1 MPIVF
6 DYIGNAAMYRFAPA
20 AEDESIVFGAARP
33 KYSEISVRRWLGFMQ
48 AQNIDRVCCL
58 LEEKTVSRYKVD
70 LLSAYEQQFGLEKV
84 LWQPN
89 IIDFQIPNPAILIE
103 NIIPFLISAE
113 QNRQKVVVHCSGGVG
128 RTGIVLA
135 AWLVSR
141 RGLSN
146 QQAIS
151 AVRQQK
157 RLPQEAA
164 IAALFFGKNPVR
176 IKQQLN
182 DLLDACRTAFS

>member
-1 MPIVF
+1 
-6 DYIGNAAMYRFAPA
+6 MYRFAPA
-20 AEDESIVFGAARP
+20 AANESTVFGAAKP
-33 KYSEISVRRWLGFMQ
+33 KYSEISVKQWLEFMQ
-48 AQNIDRVCCL
+48 AQKIDRVCCL
-58 LEEKTVSRYKVD
+58 LEPKTFNRYQPN
-70 LLSAYEQQFGLEKV
+70 LLTAYQHQFGQERV
-84 LWQPN
+84 LCPPA
-89 IIDFQIPNPAILIE
+89 IADFQIPNPAILVE

-113 QNRQKVVVHCSGGVG
+113 QNRQKVVVHCSHGIG

-146 QQAIS
+146 QQALS

-157 RLPQEAA
+157 RLPQEAM
-164 IAALFFGKNPVR
+164 IAALLFGKNPLH

-182 DLLDACRTAFS
+182 DLLNTCRAAFS